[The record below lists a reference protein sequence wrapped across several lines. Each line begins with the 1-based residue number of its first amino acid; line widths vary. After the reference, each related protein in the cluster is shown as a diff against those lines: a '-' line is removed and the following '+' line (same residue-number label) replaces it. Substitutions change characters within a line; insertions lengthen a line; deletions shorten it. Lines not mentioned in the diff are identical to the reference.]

1 MKKVALL
8 VALAFVVTAGSAS
21 AWDILRKDFNYTP
34 CLEMSIVG
42 NVIHGQAT
50 LDGSPSFPAPIT
62 GYFHGGKAVFTI
74 SYLEGT
80 GVRGY
85 EINLVGLQG
94 TTWGIFNDD
103 ASFYDPEHAAGL
115 EACSDLDDVN
125 YQDSPS
131 GAIE

>member
-34 CLEMSIVG
+34 CLEMSVVG

-85 EINLVGLQG
+85 HINIPGLEG
-94 TTWGIFNDD
+94 STWGIYNDD
-103 ASFYDPEHAAGL
+103 ASFYDPEHDAGL
-115 EACSDLDDVN
+115 VACDPPEGILVG
-125 YQDSPS
+125 PS